1 MKRLIVLDTETT
13 GLDVNDGH
21 RIIELGCVEIIDRNI
36 TSNRFH
42 KYINPKRGIDEGA
55 QSVHGIST
63 EMLENK
69 PEFRSIIDEF
79 LLFIKNS
86 TLVIHNAPFDLGFL
100 SSEFILCGKDK
111 NYFEQHH
118 EILDTLTISRKQYP
132 GKRNSLDALCSRL
145 EVDNTDR
152 NFHGALLDA
161 NLLANVYLKMT
172 RGQTTLSMDEKEEHT
187 NLIEI
192 EQEITGRDQIIIKAD
207 NDEIE
212 AHNNYFKS

>member
-42 KYINPKRGIDEGA
+42 KYINPRRGIDEGA
-55 QSVHGIST
+55 QSVHGISS

-100 SSEFILCGKDK
+100 SSEFIICGKDK

-172 RGQTTLSMDEKEEHT
+172 RGQTTLSMGEKEEHT

>member
-55 QSVHGIST
+55 QSVHGISN

-86 TLVIHNAPFDLGFL
+86 
-100 SSEFILCGKDK
+100 
-111 NYFEQHH
+111 
-118 EILDTLTISRKQYP
+118 IS
-132 GKRNSLDALCSRL
+132 
-145 EVDNTDR
+145 
-152 NFHGALLDA
+152 
-161 NLLANVYLKMT
+161 
-172 RGQTTLSMDEKEEHT
+172 
-187 NLIEI
+187 
-192 EQEITGRDQIIIKAD
+192 
-207 NDEIE
+207 
-212 AHNNYFKS
+212 

>member
-55 QSVHGIST
+55 QSVHGISN

-100 SSEFILCGKDK
+100 SSEFIICGKDK
-111 NYFEQHH
+111 NYFKQHH

-172 RGQTTLSMDEKEEHT
+172 RGQTTLSMDEKEEHA
-187 NLIEI
+187 NLTEI

>member
-42 KYINPKRGIDEGA
+42 KYINPRRGIDEGA
-55 QSVHGIST
+55 QSVHGISS

-100 SSEFILCGKDK
+100 SSEFIICGKDK

>member
-55 QSVHGIST
+55 QSVHGISS

-100 SSEFILCGKDK
+100 SSEFIICGKDK

-172 RGQTTLSMDEKEEHT
+172 RGQTTLSMDEKEEHA
-187 NLIEI
+187 NLTEI
-192 EQEITGRDQIIIKAD
+192 EEEITGRDQIIIKAD